1 MVSREHTITMPE
13 AVVIALP
20 REAWNHRELF
30 AKAVP
35 ESRYGVK
42 RCAAILAVLRP
53 LWICRVRR
61 EKVLRPLW
69 ICRVRREKVFVHCE
83 FAEYAAKKFSSIV
96 DLQSA
101 PRKSFRPLWICRVR
115 REKKFVHCR
124 KFFPIAAL
132 QSAPQQFHGPL
143 GP

>member
-42 RCAAILAVLRP
+42 RCAAILAVF
-53 LWICRVRR
+53 
-61 EKVLRPLW
+61 RPLW

>member
-42 RCAAILAVLRP
+42 RCAAILAVF
-53 LWICRVRR
+53 
-61 EKVLRPLW
+61 RPLW
-69 ICRVRREKVFVHCE
+69 ICRVRREKVFVHCG
-83 FAEYAAKKFSSIV
+83 FAEGAAKKFSSIV
-96 DLQSA
+96 DLQST
-101 PRKSFRPLWICRVR
+101 PRKKIRPLQKV
-115 REKKFVHCR
+115 FPHCSFAKCAATISR
-124 KFFPIAAL
+124 STWTVKRSSWTFLRAL
-132 QSAPQQFHGPL
+132 QKFTATSC
-143 GP
+143 